1 MKPIFSR
8 GPSLQIRL
16 ILAVLVALGIIIAD
30 SRLGTFS
37 QIRTYMDTAVSP
49 FYFVSNA
56 PRELLDG
63 VSQTLASRDQ
73 LELENRTLRQEL
85 LLKNSELLMLG
96 QYKQENARLRE
107 LLGSPLR
114 QDEQK
119 MVTQVISTV
128 NDPHSDQVVI
138 DKGSVNGVYE
148 GQPVISD
155 KGVVGQVVAVAKLT
169 SRVLLICDATHA
181 LPIQV
186 LRNDIRVIAAGN
198 GCTDDLQLEHLP
210 ANTDIRVGDVLVTS
224 GLGGRFPEGYPVAV
238 VSSVKLDTQRAYTV
252 IQARPTAG
260 LQRLRYLLLL
270 WGADRNGANPMTPEE
285 VHRVA
290 NERLMQMMPQVLPSP
305 DAMGPKL
312 PEPATG
318 IAQPTP
324 QQPTTGNAATAPA
337 ANRSPQRAT
346 PPQSGA
352 QPLRVRRRAIVASYR
367 SQGRWVIW
375 LSFLIALL
383 LQIMPWPDNLIVFR
397 PNWVL
402 LILLYWILALPH
414 RVNVGTGFVM
424 GAILDLISGSTLG
437 VRVLAMSIIAYL
449 VALKYQLFRNLALWQ
464 QALVVMLLSLVV
476 DIIVFWAE
484 FLVINVSFRPE
495 VFWSSVVNGVLWP
508 WIFLLMRKVRQQ
520 FAVQ

>member
-73 LELENRTLRQEL
+73 LELENRALRQEL

-128 NDPHSDQVVI
+128 NDPYSDQVVI

-260 LQRLRYLLLL
+260 LLL

-324 QQPTTGNAATAPA
+324 
-337 ANRSPQRAT
+337 
-346 PPQSGA
+346 PQSGA
-352 QPLRVRRRAIVASYR
+352 QPPARAPGG
-367 SQGRWVIW
+367 Q
-375 LSFLIALL
+375 
-383 LQIMPWPDNLIVFR
+383 
-397 PNWVL
+397 
-402 LILLYWILALPH
+402 
-414 RVNVGTGFVM
+414 
-424 GAILDLISGSTLG
+424 
-437 VRVLAMSIIAYL
+437 
-449 VALKYQLFRNLALWQ
+449 
-464 QALVVMLLSLVV
+464 
-476 DIIVFWAE
+476 
-484 FLVINVSFRPE
+484 
-495 VFWSSVVNGVLWP
+495 
-508 WIFLLMRKVRQQ
+508 
-520 FAVQ
+520 

>member
-1 MKPIFSR
+1 MV
-8 GPSLQIRL
+8 Q
-16 ILAVLVALGIIIAD
+16 
-30 SRLGTFS
+30 
-37 QIRTYMDTAVSP
+37 
-49 FYFVSNA
+49 
-56 PRELLDG
+56 ELLDS
-63 VSQTLASRDQ
+63 VSQTLATRDQ
-73 LELENRTLRQEL
+73 LELENRALRQEL
-85 LLKNSELLMLG
+85 LLKNSDLLMLG

-128 NDPHSDQVVI
+128 NDPYSDQVVI

-224 GLGGRFPEGYPVAV
+224 GLGGRFPEGYPVGV

-290 NERLMQMMPQVLPSP
+290 NERLMQMMPQVLPAP
-305 DAMGPKL
+305 DAMGPQM
-312 PEPATG
+312 PAPATG
-318 IAQPTP
+318 M
-324 QQPTTGNAATAPA
+324 
-337 ANRSPQRAT
+337 T
-346 PPQSGA
+346 PPS
-352 QPLRVRRRAIVASYR
+352 QPLPAGGNSGKLSKPGTLGYLALVSYRAIAA
-367 SQGRWVIW
+367 GH
-375 LSFLIALL
+375 ALAGDL
-383 LQIMPWPDNLIVFR
+383 TVFR
-397 PNWVL
+397 PNWVF

-437 VRVLAMSIIAYL
+437 VRALSLSIIAYL

-464 QALVVMLLSLVV
+464 QALVVMMLSLAV
-476 DIIVFWAE
+476 DIVVFWAE

-508 WIFLLMRKVRQQ
+508 WLFLLMRKVRQQ

>member
-1 MKPIFSR
+1 MKQLNIKKLVLLNLPYFLLGLFATNLGEAWRLATGADASAKMLSFFSTL
-8 GPSLQIRL
+8 P
-16 ILAVLVALGIIIAD
+16 VALGSWWPSLHPLD
-30 SRLGTFS
+30 
-37 QIRTYMDTAVSP
+37 
-49 FYFVSNA
+49 
-56 PRELLDG
+56 LLVG
-63 VSQTLASRDQ
+63 LCCGAGLRDQ
-73 LELENRTLRQEL
+73 LELENRALRQEL

-128 NDPHSDQVVI
+128 NDPYSDQVVI

-337 ANRSPQRAT
+337 APTQPAANRSPQRAT

-352 QPLRVRRRAIVASYR
+352 QPPARAPGG
-367 SQGRWVIW
+367 Q
-375 LSFLIALL
+375 
-383 LQIMPWPDNLIVFR
+383 
-397 PNWVL
+397 
-402 LILLYWILALPH
+402 
-414 RVNVGTGFVM
+414 
-424 GAILDLISGSTLG
+424 
-437 VRVLAMSIIAYL
+437 
-449 VALKYQLFRNLALWQ
+449 
-464 QALVVMLLSLVV
+464 
-476 DIIVFWAE
+476 
-484 FLVINVSFRPE
+484 
-495 VFWSSVVNGVLWP
+495 
-508 WIFLLMRKVRQQ
+508 
-520 FAVQ
+520 

>member
-1 MKPIFSR
+1 MIRIDNISFEFTTPDEKFAHELYAGWDVFCRHCFEQVVEECLSTYDKEKVLYEIEQLELDLGSIPEEYFYR
-8 GPSLQIRL
+8 EFPRRLKEVLLKALPTGGLQRKSETEEN
-16 ILAVLVALGIIIAD
+16 GG
-30 SRLGTFS
+30 SRLDNLLFYLEYGYPKAEWADEDFS
-37 QIRTYMDTAVSP
+37 LSEELGWLLSHSAPEQYIIRIASLCLEKEHVFHRLLWQAD
-49 FYFVSNA
+49 NA
-56 PRELLDG
+56 DVLLRIYAASLSEPSAGLHGKHRFLTRLLETRPGIPVRFIHEATDDASLGEMAELLDS
-63 VSQTLASRDQ
+63 VSQTLATRDQ
-73 LELENRTLRQEL
+73 LELENRALRQEL
-85 LLKNSELLMLG
+85 LLKNSDLLMLG

-128 NDPHSDQVVI
+128 NDPYSDQVVI

-155 KGVVGQVVAVAKLT
+155 KGVVGQVVAVAKMT

-224 GLGGRFPEGYPVAV
+224 GLGGRFPEGYPVGV

-290 NERLMQMMPQVLPSP
+290 NERLMQMMPQVLPAP
-305 DAMGPKL
+305 DAMGPQM
-312 PEPATG
+312 PAPATG
-318 IAQPTP
+318 L
-324 QQPTTGNAATAPA
+324 
-337 ANRSPQRAT
+337 T
-346 PPQSGA
+346 PPQPS
-352 QPLRVRRRAIVASYR
+352 QPAGG
-367 SQGRWVIW
+367 Q
-375 LSFLIALL
+375 
-383 LQIMPWPDNLIVFR
+383 
-397 PNWVL
+397 
-402 LILLYWILALPH
+402 
-414 RVNVGTGFVM
+414 
-424 GAILDLISGSTLG
+424 
-437 VRVLAMSIIAYL
+437 
-449 VALKYQLFRNLALWQ
+449 
-464 QALVVMLLSLVV
+464 
-476 DIIVFWAE
+476 
-484 FLVINVSFRPE
+484 
-495 VFWSSVVNGVLWP
+495 
-508 WIFLLMRKVRQQ
+508 
-520 FAVQ
+520 